1 MKGGYVILSSVISFH
16 GCCRLLLSI
25 SKDSSLSAMSM
36 ILPDCRLLAD
46 VTTLTAFVVFV

>member
-16 GCCRLLLSI
+16 GSCRLVLSI
-25 SKDSSLSAMSM
+25 SKDSSLSGMCM

-46 VTTLTAFVVFV
+46 VTTLTIFVILV